1 MVANF
6 LIGLR
11 EGLEAALVVSIL
23 VAYLVKSGRADK
35 LPAIWGGVLAAIA
48 LSLSLGA
55 LLTFTSNTLS
65 FQAQEAFGGT
75 LSIIAVGFVTWM
87 VFWMRRTARLLSKE
101 LRGRMDA
108 ALAMGTG
115 ALVVTAFIAV
125 GREGL
130 ETALFIWSAVQATGQ
145 STEPVLGAVL
155 GLLTAVIIGYLF
167 YKGALRINLGTFFN
181 WTGAFLIVVAA
192 GVLSYGIHDL
202 QEAAILPG
210 LNSLAFD
217 VSSAVPPSSWYG
229 TLLKG
234 TVNFTPATTWLQAI
248 AWTAYIVPV
257 FFLFLRPARTSTPP
271 APPVAGP
278 SDDPDSAGAT
288 SATETSAT
296 ESPSKA
302 GSNR

>member
-1 MVANF
+1 MVANY

-23 VAYLVKSGRADK
+23 VAYLVKSGRRDK
-35 LPAIWGGVLAAIA
+35 LAPVWTGVLVAVA
-48 LSLSLGA
+48 LSLCFGA
-55 LLTFTSNTLS
+55 LLTFTSGRLS
-65 FQAQEAFGGT
+65 FQAQEAFGGI
-75 LSIIAVGFVTWM
+75 LSVIAVGFVTWM
-87 VFWMRRTARLLSKE
+87 IFWMRRTARSLSKE

-115 ALVVTAFIAV
+115 ALMVTAFIAV

-130 ETALFIWSAVQATGQ
+130 ETSLFIWSAVQATGE

-155 GLLTAVIIGYLF
+155 GLLTAVVIGYLF
-167 YKGALRINLGTFFN
+167 YKGALRINLATFFT

-192 GVLSYGIHDL
+192 GVLSYGVHDL
-202 QEAAILPG
+202 QEAGILPG

-217 VSSAVPPSSWYG
+217 VSNAVPPSSWYG

-257 FFLFLRPARTSTPP
+257 FVLFFRPSRPIAP
-271 APPVAGP
+271 AAAP
-278 SDDPDSAGAT
+278 
-288 SATETSAT
+288 AT
-296 ESPSKA
+296 ESSVA
-302 GSNR
+302 ATSDR